1 MEKEMRS
8 LQAEVL
14 SLKKQLELAQGETKK
29 KASSTKKQTIKTEI
43 EQEYPK
49 RVTLES
55 DPDENA
61 RVIELLKEM
70 DSENASKKKATR
82 TALEKKREEESK
94 FVAAEK
100 AKAVSKKM
108 TKGVEAAQ
116 AKAEVAVKKRKAAT
130 KKAKGATAKSKSPP
144 AKKQASVAKKTAA
157 ASSSDDWATLA
168 ESTLKRKTVA
178 QLTDYL
184 SGKVSLFD
192 LMIKPFWYLFYMI

>member
-1 MEKEMRS
+1 MRS

-14 SLKKQLELAQGETKK
+14 SLKKQLELAQGGTKK

-70 DSENASKKKATR
+70 DSENAVKKKATR
-82 TALEKKREEESK
+82 KALEKKREEESK
-94 FVAAEK
+94 FVASEK

-130 KKAKGATAKSKSPP
+130 KKAKSATAKSKSPV
-144 AKKQASVAKKTAA
+144 KKKAAVAKKTAA
-157 ASSSDDWATLA
+157 APSSDDWATLA

-192 LMIKPFWYLFYMI
+192 LMINPFWYLLYMI

>member
-1 MEKEMRS
+1 MRS

-14 SLKKQLELAQGETKK
+14 SLKKQLELAQGGTKK

-94 FVAAEK
+94 FVASEK

-130 KKAKGATAKSKSPP
+130 KKAATK
-144 AKKQASVAKKTAA
+144 
-157 ASSSDDWATLA
+157 ATTNVIWRRTSA
-168 ESTLKRKTVA
+168 
-178 QLTDYL
+178 
-184 SGKVSLFD
+184 
-192 LMIKPFWYLFYMI
+192 PFVVEEGVGH